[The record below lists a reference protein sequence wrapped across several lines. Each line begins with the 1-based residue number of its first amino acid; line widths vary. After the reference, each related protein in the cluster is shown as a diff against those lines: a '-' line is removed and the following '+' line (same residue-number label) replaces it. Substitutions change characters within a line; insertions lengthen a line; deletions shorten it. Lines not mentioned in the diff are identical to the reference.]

1 MLACE
6 ALGSVGQGPSC
17 PGLLFDATRLSGHTR
32 VPKRCCFPR
41 PLKLDI
47 ACVIW
52 GVWESRPPKVC
63 LMAHTSLRVKTPK
76 ASGNQPTMFSTPGA
90 LPGLKGELRRE
101 TLAELRAGWDGKESF
116 SSPYGTVAAPEQQ
129 GWAGRTGML
138 IWVTSASLGLPEAT
152 CDRAVCFLSTTKE
165 LQNGQGL
172 AKEAL
177 KWHSVFPPGGYF
189 ELQVS
194 WEQCW

>member
-63 LMAHTSLRVKTPK
+63 LMERTSLCVKTPK
-76 ASGNQPTMFSTPGA
+76 ASGNQPTMFSTPGT
-90 LPGLKGELRRE
+90 LPGLKRELRRE
-101 TLAELRAGWDGKESF
+101 TLAELRAGWKG
-116 SSPYGTVAAPEQQ
+116 
-129 GWAGRTGML
+129 
-138 IWVTSASLGLPEAT
+138 
-152 CDRAVCFLSTTKE
+152 E
-165 LQNGQGL
+165 LQFPLRDCGCLWAAGLGWQDGDADLGDLSQPGL
-172 AKEAL
+172 ARGHLWPSCLLSQHHQGAAEG
-177 KWHSVFPPGGYF
+177 PR
-189 ELQVS
+189 VS
-194 WEQCW
+194 

>member
-17 PGLLFDATRLSGHTR
+17 PGLLFDVTRLSWYTR
-32 VPKRCCFPR
+32 VPKRYCFRR
-41 PLKLDI
+41 PPKLDI

-63 LMAHTSLRVKTPK
+63 LMERTSLRVKTPK
-76 ASGNQPTMFSTPGA
+76 ASGNQPTVFSTPGA

-101 TLAELRAGWDGKESF
+101 TLAELRAGWDRKESF
-116 SSPYGTVAAPEQQ
+116 SSLCRTVAASEQQ

-138 IWVTSASLGLPEAT
+138 IWVTSASPGLPEAT
-152 CDRAVCFLSTTKE
+152 CDGAVCFLSTTK
-165 LQNGQGL
+165 G
-172 AKEAL
+172 
-177 KWHSVFPPGGYF
+177 
-189 ELQVS
+189 
-194 WEQCW
+194 